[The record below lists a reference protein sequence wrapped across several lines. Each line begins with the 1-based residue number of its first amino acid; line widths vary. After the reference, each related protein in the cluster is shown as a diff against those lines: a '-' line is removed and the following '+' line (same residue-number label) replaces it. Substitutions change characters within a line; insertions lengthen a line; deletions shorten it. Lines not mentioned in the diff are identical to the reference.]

1 MEIKSDKG
9 TYVQIC
15 DKVIFEQQRPQ
26 GRSRE
31 IIWRDS
37 LTEVVASRKA
47 PKNEEFHKG
56 VVVAAIQ
63 CTGRGS
69 DRRREETESGRPSYV
84 GLCKLWERHWI

>member
-1 MEIKSDKG
+1 MTRS

-37 LTEVVASRKA
+37 RTEVAASRKA

-63 CTGRGS
+63 CTRTGS
-69 DRRREETESGRPSYV
+69 DRR
-84 GLCKLWERHWI
+84 